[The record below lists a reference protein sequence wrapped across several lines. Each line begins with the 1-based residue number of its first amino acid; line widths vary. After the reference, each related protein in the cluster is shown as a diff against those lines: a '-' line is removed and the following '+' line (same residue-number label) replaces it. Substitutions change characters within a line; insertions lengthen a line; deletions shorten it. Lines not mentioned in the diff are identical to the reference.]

1 MRVFRPED
9 VLVRAPQVPTAAL
22 DGQTVLMSIDTGA
35 YYPLEGPA
43 RTIWEKLQTPLTFSA
58 LVDALVEEYDV
69 APEACAADT
78 QRYLGTMEEEGLLR
92 VE

>member
-1 MRVFRPED
+1 MRKFRPED
-9 VLVRAPQVPTAAL
+9 LLVRTPQIPSAML
-22 DGQTVLMSIDTGA
+22 DGQTVLMGIDAGV
-35 YYPLEGPA
+35 YYPLAGPA
-43 RTIWEKLQTPLTFSA
+43 RTIWEKLQTPMTFSA